1 MKNIK
6 QNIKIFLAA
15 AFLLL
20 AGACRKEQTPFVG
33 GTTTLPNLKPDP
45 NSVVK
50 GMYVLN
56 EGNMNMNKASLDYLD
71 FRTGLYHSNIYNSA
85 NPTIV
90 KSLGDVGNDIAV
102 YGAKVYVV
110 VNNSKLVEVLNA
122 KTAKH
127 IATISILNCRNFTCY
142 ENKAYVSAYLVK
154 VGDPNYPNGAVYEI
168 DTTSLTIT
176 RNVTVGRQPEEM
188 AIVGE
193 KLYVANSGGYSP
205 PNYENTLSVIDLN
218 SFTEIKRIVVAINL
232 EKVKADQYGDL
243 YVTSRGDYYTIP
255 PDLYVIDTKTD
266 QVKKDFKLPVSN
278 LWIDGDM
285 AYMYSVAFSYE
296 TGKNT
301 ISYSMINVKDETV
314 LDKQFIT
321 DGTDKQITVPYG
333 IAVNPVTKEVY
344 VADAKNYVISGSLSG
359 GVTNCKKEWSIT
371 AGDIPGHFAFI
382 Y

>member
-1 MKNIK
+1 MKRIHRK
-6 QNIKIFLAA
+6 VIY
-15 AFLLL
+15 LLL
-20 AGACRKEQTPFVG
+20 GCLLLEYRSCRKGQTPAPEKDK
-33 GTTTLPNLKPDP
+33 TLLKPNP
-45 NSVVK
+45 GSVVK
-50 GMYVLN
+50 GLYVLN
-56 EGNMNMNKASLDYLD
+56 EGNMNQNKASLDYLD
-71 FRTGLYHSNIYNSA
+71 FTTGEYRSNIYGQA

-90 KSLGDVGNDIAV
+90 KSLGDVGNDIAA
-102 YGAKVYVV
+102 YGSKLYIV
-110 VNNSKLVEVLNA
+110 VNNSNLVEVVNA
-122 KTAKH
+122 HTAKH
-127 IATISILNCRNFTCY
+127 IAQINITNCRNVTFH
-142 ENKAYVSAYLVK
+142 NNHAYVSAYLGI
-154 VGDPNYPNGAVYEI
+154 VGDPHAPNGAVYEI
-168 DTTSLTIT
+168 DTATLQIT
-176 RNVTVGRQPEEM
+176 RKVTVGRQPEEM

-205 PNYENTLSVIDLN
+205 PNYERTVSVIDLA
-218 SFTEIKRIVVAINL
+218 SFAEIKRIDVAINL

-266 QVKKDFKLPVSN
+266 SVKKDFKMPVSN
-278 LWIDGDM
+278 LWIDGDT
-285 AYMYSVAFSYE
+285 AYMYSVAFSYV

-301 ISYSMINVKDETV
+301 IAYSMINVKDETV

-344 VADAKNYVISGSLSG
+344 VADAKNYVISGTLYCFD
-359 GVTNCKKEWSIT
+359 TNGKKEWSIT